1 MALTSASG
9 ELSLVGCLVSDGGCA
24 DELSVRRAEVLWGAA
39 DMYLFLSL
47 LR

>member
-9 ELSLVGCLVSDGGCA
+9 ELSLVGCLVSDRGCA
-24 DELSVRRAEVLWGAA
+24 DELSVWHAKVLQGAA
-39 DMYLFLSL
+39 DMYFFLSS